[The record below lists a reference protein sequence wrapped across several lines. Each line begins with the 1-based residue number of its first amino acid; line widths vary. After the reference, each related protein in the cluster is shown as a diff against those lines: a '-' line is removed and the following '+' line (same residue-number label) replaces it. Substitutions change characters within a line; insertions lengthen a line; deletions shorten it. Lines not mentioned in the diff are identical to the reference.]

1 MTSVAVPNV
10 PHSDVPFAIMSGSGD
25 GLKASQARLWK
36 LVEERCRPGADVGA
50 IDQRIWDLFGEDWAI
65 MFTDLSGFSRRTS
78 EFGIVHFLQIIHE
91 QRKLLLPI
99 VEAHDGLLLKTEGDS
114 FMIMFR
120 RVDRA
125 VDCAVE
131 MQRACRNV
139 NERRKPEEQILLCL
153 GIGYGR
159 VLRIGDEDVWGRE
172 VNNASKL
179 GEDTAKPY
187 EILLTGAAKA
197 KLGDRPEFTY
207 EDIGAGSFGGDP
219 NYRMGYK

>member
-1 MTSVAVPNV
+1 
-10 PHSDVPFAIMSGSGD
+10 MSGHD
-25 GLKASQARLWK
+25 EGLKASQHRLWK
-36 LVEERCRPGADVGA
+36 LVEERCAPGANVA
-50 IDQRIWDLFGEDWAI
+50 QLDQRIWDLFGEDWAI
-65 MFTDLSGFSRRTS
+65 MFTDLSGFSRHVS
-78 EFGIVHFLQIIHE
+78 EFGIVHFLQVIHE

-99 VEAHDGLLLKTEGDS
+99 VDSHDGLLLKQEGDS

-120 RVDRA
+120 RTDRA
-125 VDCAVE
+125 VDCAIA

-172 VNNASKL
+172 VNGASKL

-187 EILLTGAAKA
+187 EILLTAAAKA
-197 KLGDRPEFTY
+197 EIENKPNLGF

-219 NYRMGYK
+219 NYRLQYE

>member
-1 MTSVAVPNV
+1 
-10 PHSDVPFAIMSGSGD
+10 MSASNE

-36 LVEERCRPGADVGA
+36 LVEDRCKAGADVA
-50 IDQRIWDLFGEDWAI
+50 ALDQRIWDLFGEDWAI

-78 EFGIVHFLQIIHE
+78 EFGIIHFLQIIHE

-99 VEAHDGLLLKTEGDS
+99 VEAHDGLLLKEEGDS

-120 RVDRA
+120 RADRA
-125 VDCAVE
+125 VDCAIK
-131 MQRACRNV
+131 MQHACRNV
-139 NERRKPEEQILLCL
+139 NERRKPEEEILLCL

-159 VLRIGDEDVWGRE
+159 VLRIGDQDVWGRE
-172 VNNASKL
+172 VNGASKL

-187 EILLTGAAKA
+187 EILLTAAAKA
-197 KLGDRPEFTY
+197 ELKNPDFRY

-219 NYRMGYK
+219 NYKLIYQ